1 MLELLEIVQFRSP
14 DTTVKYSQAL
24 SNMKYGYIVSFKI
37 PVKKADSIIYF
48 LPFVY
53 DIICFVG

>member
-1 MLELLEIVQFRSP
+1 MLEIVQFRSP